1 MKKSLIRIILLQ
13 NNHIKLHNY
22 SMRWVNMKVKLFLF
36 IYLLIKFKLKKKN
49 NLIESF
55 HLFESLKWFFETT
68 DRFDHLK

>member
-1 MKKSLIRIILLQ
+1 
-13 NNHIKLHNY
+13 
-22 SMRWVNMKVKLFLF
+22 MRWVNMKVKLFLF